1 MPHIILVMVLF
12 GVDLDN
18 TLIYSYRHEIGEKKR
33 CVEKYRG
40 KDASFMT
47 DRTWELLREVSRNA
61 LVVPV
66 TTRSVEQY
74 ERVELGIGRLSYA
87 LTCNGGVLL
96 TEGREETDWYADSL
110 ESIRE
115 SREELEKAEKIM
127 GSDPNRCFDV
137 RKVREL
143 FLFTKSGD
151 IEASVNRL
159 KESLNGSL
167 LDVIGS
173 GGKVYVMPREL
184 TKGNAVMRLRDRLKA
199 EKAIAAGDSGLDI
212 PMLRHADVAIAPAG
226 LDVGRTQGRLI
237 RIGNDVLFSEEM
249 LGHVLQLLS
258 GGWAQTAQSGCG
270 NPLRV

>member
-47 DRTWELLREVSRNA
+47 DRTWELLREVSRKI

-66 TTRSVEQY
+66 TARSVEQY
-74 ERVELGIGRLSYA
+74 ERVDLGMGRFPYA

-96 TEGREETDWYADSL
+96 TEGREETGWYEEWL
-110 ESIRE
+110 ERIRE
-115 SREELEKAEKIM
+115 SRGELEKAEKIM
-127 GSDPNRCFDV
+127 ESDPCRCFEV

-151 IEASVNRL
+151 IGASVNRL
-159 KESLNGSL
+159 RERMDGSL
-167 LDVIGS
+167 AEVFGS
-173 GGKVYVMPREL
+173 GGKVYVMPKEL
-184 TKGNAVMRLRDRLKA
+184 TKGNALLRLRGRLKA
-199 EKAIAAGDSGLDI
+199 ETVMAAGDSALDI
-212 PMLRHADVAIAPAG
+212 PMLRCADAAIAPAG
-226 LDVGRTQGRLI
+226 LEVGRTEGRFM
-237 RIGNDVLFSEEM
+237 GVGSEELFSEGM
-249 LGHVLQLLS
+249 LERVLQLLS
-258 GGWAQTAQSGCG
+258 AGWAS
-270 NPLRV
+270 